1 MFNCT
6 FKTEYLISFPF
17 SVLVRL
23 EAGKDIPPVMLG
35 DLFSVTM
42 ADEPLPVTSPLV
54 PGQLVEAGLKV

>member
-1 MFNCT
+1 M
-6 FKTEYLISFPF
+6 SFPF